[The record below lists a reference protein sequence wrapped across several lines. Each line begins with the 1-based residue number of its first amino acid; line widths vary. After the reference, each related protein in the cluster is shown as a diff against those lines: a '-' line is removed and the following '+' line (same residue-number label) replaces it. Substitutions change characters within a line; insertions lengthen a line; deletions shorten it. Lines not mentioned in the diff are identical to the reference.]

1 MFDHIQ
7 IPEGFPEKINMIVE
21 IPRGSHSKYE
31 YDEHLGIIKLDRV
44 LHSSVVYP
52 TDYGF
57 VPATLSEDGD
67 HLDVLLLTSDP
78 LFPGCLVTARIIGV
92 ADMEDEA
99 GKDWKLL
106 AVADHDPR
114 YTNIASLEDVDKHR
128 LDEIQNFFEVYKL
141 LEKKQVI
148 FHGWEDRSKAYTI
161 LREARERSLSKENR
175 L

>member
-1 MFDHIQ
+1 MFNHIQ
-7 IPEGFPEKINMIVE
+7 NHDDFPKKINMIVE

-31 YDEHLGIIKLDRV
+31 YDEHLGIIRLDRV

-67 HLDVLLLTSDP
+67 HLDILLLTSDP
-78 LFPGCLVTARIIGV
+78 LFPGCLVTARVIGV
-92 ADMEDEA
+92 ADMDDEA
-99 GKDWKLL
+99 GKDWKVL

-114 YTNIASLEDVDKHR
+114 YTNIDSLTDVDAHR

-141 LEKKQVI
+141 LEKKKVT
-148 FHGWEDRSKAYTI
+148 FNGWKDRDEAYVI
-161 LREARERSLSKENR
+161 LRDAHQRNIRKEGIR
-175 L
+175 